1 MVREIASIRA
11 RHAACDGPSVPT
23 RGTRRCAKYGLLA
36 CAQLLAALVFVLLSR
51 AESGR
56 PSGTRDVP
64 CTSPRV
70 HRPLTIVFVDSLSDR
85 LAHDASVMPALN
97 ALAAR
102 GVSLDV
108 SPCRDQLTYLCLR
121 ALLTGYDESSLLA
134 LRGNFDHTPSQGDNW
149 LDRLAH
155 AGQKVIAVG
164 SHDFEP
170 YQSAL
175 FRAKFRE
182 GDEQGQAQ
190 VLSDLDALDASRSAD
205 VTLIALANGDR
216 IAHAY
221 GARAEIYREAFRS
234 IDDLIGRIVARAG
247 PDSDILVFGDHGH
260 DEMGRHLPGLPST
273 TVAVYAGPSFRQG
286 VQSSAMLT
294 DHRAVLGVLLGVPSP
309 PSYVGPAPSA
319 IFVPDALAPNR
330 LSQLSALRAP
340 AKRSSTSAARL
351 FLAVAALSCALLL
364 AQRLLQ
370 SAGFSRPKSWAWAIA
385 FGAALALAGRYY
397 DAVRHHIHDHGSEPA
412 RSFWLLVPL
421 SLGFGLSLLQHEALF
436 DWRRRLERGALFT
449 VLLSFTL
456 LFPTA
461 YYYGASRATVLA
473 AMVALGVL
481 LGTRAGALRARGR
494 LRLVLLMLSTTGL
507 LWSLYGLR
515 DVGGRTREMAYFVFS
530 SPLFARHA
538 QVTSVALE
546 LGLWLVFAWAGQDS
560 FGGQPAR
567 RSRRDLSI
575 AGLLALAALILEH
588 LPRKPA
594 VLLGSSLGCLVLL
607 ASPKTRL
614 VATRLFLGLLALAQ
628 MYEQDPLHVLPMKAL
643 LCCVALTLEF
653 FRRCFAADDLARSSA
668 SGVTLAFAAYLML
681 WPTVG
686 MRFSGIDFHFMF
698 DWVPIARYEQ
708 FWWLIAAGMLLKFVW
723 PYALLLDLARRA
735 CPRGAL
741 SWAYLTLATKLCA
754 LSVFAAWYATSH
766 SLLSNGAL
774 EILAELSLLVVVGTL
789 AWPSP
794 LRAIGAIAAI
804 WTAKRRGEP
813 SACVAQP
820 GAS

>member
-1 MVREIASIRA
+1 MAAIGI
-11 RHAACDGPSVPT
+11 RHALCDGPLVPT
-23 RGTRRCAKYGLLA
+23 RGPQRGAKYGLLA

-64 CTSPRV
+64 CAAPPV
-70 HRPLTIVFVDSLSDR
+70 QRPLTIVFVDSLSDR
-85 LAHDASVMPALN
+85 LAHDASSMPALN

-134 LRGNFDHTPSQGDNW
+134 LRGNFEHAPSSSDNW

-155 AGQKVIAVG
+155 AGRKVIAVG

-170 YQSAL
+170 YQAAL

-182 GDEQGQAQ
+182 GDERGQAQ
-190 VLSDLDALDASRSAD
+190 LLSDLDALDASRSAD

-216 IAHAY
+216 VAHAY
-221 GARAEIYREAFRS
+221 GTHAAQYREAFRA
-234 IDDLIGRIVARAG
+234 IDDLIARIVARAG

-286 VQSSAMLT
+286 VRSNATLT
-294 DHRAVLGVLLGVPSP
+294 DHRALLGVLLGVPSP

-319 IFVPDALAPNR
+319 IFAPDALTPAR
-330 LSQLSALRAP
+330 LAQLAALRAP
-340 AKRSSTSAARL
+340 SKRSSTSAARL
-351 FLAVAALSCALLL
+351 VLALSALSCALVI
-364 AQRLLQ
+364 AQKLLQ
-370 SAGFSRPKSWAWAIA
+370 STGFSRLMSWSWAIV

-397 DAVRHHIHDHGSEPA
+397 DAVRQHIHDHGSEPA

-421 SLGFGLSLLQHEALF
+421 SLGFGLSLLRREPGF
-436 DWRRRLERGALFT
+436 DWRRRLERGALVT

-473 AMVALGVL
+473 AIVALGVL
-481 LGTRAGALRARGR
+481 LGTRAAALRARG
-494 LRLVLLMLSTTGL
+494 LLGSTLLLLFAIGL

-530 SPLFARHA
+530 SPLFSRYA
-538 QVTSVALE
+538 QLTSVALE
-546 LGLWLVFAWAGQDS
+546 LGLWLVFAWAGLEPL
-560 FGGQPAR
+560 GCPPAR
-567 RSRRDLSI
+567 RSRRDSSI
-575 AGLLALAALILEH
+575 AGVLALAALILEH
-588 LPRKPA
+588 LPAQRA
-594 VLLGSSLGCLVLL
+594 VLLGSSLGCLLLL
-607 ASPKTRL
+607 ARPKTRL
-614 VATRLFLGLLALAQ
+614 VATRLFLGLLALGQ

-643 LCCVALTLEF
+643 LCCVALTLAY
-653 FRRCFAADDLARSSA
+653 FRRCFAADDRARSRA
-668 SGVTLAFAAYLML
+668 SGVALAFAAYLML

-698 DWVPIARYEQ
+698 DWVPISRYEEL
-708 FWWLIAAGMLLKFVW
+708 WWLIAAGMLLKFVW
-723 PYALLLDLARRA
+723 PYALLVDLARRA

-754 LSVFAAWYATSH
+754 LSVFAACYATSH

-774 EILAELSLLVVVGTL
+774 EILAELSLMVVVSTL

-794 LRAIGAIAAI
+794 LRAIAAIGAI

-813 SACVAQP
+813 GACVAQP